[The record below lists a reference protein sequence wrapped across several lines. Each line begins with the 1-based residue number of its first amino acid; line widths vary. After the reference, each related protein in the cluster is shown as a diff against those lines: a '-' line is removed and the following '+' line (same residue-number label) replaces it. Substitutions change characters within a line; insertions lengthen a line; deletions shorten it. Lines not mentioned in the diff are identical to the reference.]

1 MVQTAKRKSM
11 STDLVTKKEA
21 LELITKHLR
30 EQDLSAEV
38 AEALLVLYGKIAGW
52 KL

>member
-1 MVQTAKRKSM
+1 MMTTKLITKS
-11 STDLVTKKEA
+11 EA

-30 EQDLSAEV
+30 NQDLSAEV
-38 AEALLVLYGKIAGW
+38 VEALLVLYGRIAGW

>member
-1 MVQTAKRKSM
+1 MTKTHSAS
-11 STDLVTKKEA
+11 LVTKNEA
-21 LELITKHLR
+21 LNLITKHLR

-38 AEALLVLYGKIAGW
+38 AEALLVLYAQIAGW

>member
-1 MVQTAKRKSM
+1 MT
-11 STDLVTKKEA
+11 TNLVTKNEA
-21 LELITKHLR
+21 LKLITKHLR

-38 AEALLVLYGKIAGW
+38 AEALLVLYAKIAGW